1 MMKMRGQI
9 YGTRGISVLLGI
21 AFFICLVWVPS
32 IGNAEAPKVVKF
44 GCVFPLTG
52 PVAAYGEYYKRG
64 VDTAVEYINETGGL
78 KGLGGAKLEVV
89 YGDNQ
94 MKPAVAASE
103 TERLIEQE
111 KVVAVFGVPPSV
123 TTLSA
128 SASAERLKTP
138 FLDPTSFADQLCK
151 RGFKYFFEL
160 QPTAF
165 HIVETQVNFLT
176 YFNKAYGLNIKK
188 VGIIHEDTDYGKSL
202 SKAQRELLPKAGFE
216 IVADIEYNAKAPDLS
231 SPVLKLKSAAPQFV
245 IQSSYFPDSLSIA
258 KIANRIGLKVPFLD
272 AEGKAVISY
281 PQAAGSLAEGDFV
294 LAQWNRDQ
302 SNPVSRELVRRYE
315 AKYKEKAF
323 HNVGA
328 ASQLVLVLKKA
339 IETAGST
346 DRQAINDA
354 LHKIEILP
362 GPDLILPVDKIKF
375 DESGMNTHGR
385 PMVTQIQGGQFVN
398 IWPERFA
405 SKKALILDA
414 WKKK

>member
-1 MMKMRGQI
+1 MKNLSGWITGKRCCCGLLWI
-9 YGTRGISVLLGI
+9 VLFVFLMG
-21 AFFICLVWVPS
+21 FPS
-32 IGNAEAPKVVKF
+32 MVLAQAPKVVKF

-52 PVAAYGEYYKRG
+52 PVATYGESYKRG

-94 MKPAVAASE
+94 MKPAVAALE

-111 KVVAVFGVPPSV
+111 KVVAVFGLAPSA
-123 TTLSA
+123 TTLAA

-151 RGFKYFFEL
+151 RGFKYFFEM

-165 HIVETQVNFLT
+165 YIAETQVHFLT

-202 SKAQRELLPKAGFE
+202 SRAQRELLPKVGFE

-231 SPVLKLKSAAPQFV
+231 SPVLKLKSADPQFV

-258 KIANRIGLKVPFLD
+258 KIANRIGLQVPFLD
-272 AEGKAVISY
+272 AEGKAYISY
-281 PQAAGSLAEGDFV
+281 LSAAGSLAEGDFV
-294 LAQWNRDQ
+294 LTQWNHLP
-302 SNPVSRELVRRYE
+302 NPVSRELAKRYE

-323 HNVGA
+323 QAMGA
-328 ASQLVLVLKKA
+328 ASQLVLILKKA

-375 DESGMNTHGR
+375 DENGMNTHGR

-405 SKKALILDA
+405 SKKAIILDA